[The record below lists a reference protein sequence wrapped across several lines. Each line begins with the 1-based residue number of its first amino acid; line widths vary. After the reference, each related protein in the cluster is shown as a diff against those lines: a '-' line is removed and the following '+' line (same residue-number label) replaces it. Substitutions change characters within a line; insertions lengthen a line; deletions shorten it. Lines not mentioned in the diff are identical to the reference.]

1 MENLIQR
8 EKKLFLITYVLQKL
22 VLLFG
27 FVSFIA
33 CLTFFLLPLFAS
45 FKPIFSSG
53 ITILKTTKNSNAH
66 FVSIFIFTITH
77 SFFSALLAIVVALP
91 LAFFCA
97 NRSFASRKILLSL
110 SSIPLTVPAIIIAIS
125 YILFFGNNGL
135 LTKTL
140 NYLFN
145 IKMNSFLYSIFGII
159 IAQGFYNFPIA
170 MRIITESWQK
180 VPQNEKDCAKL
191 LGASPWFIFRS
202 IIIPHIFPSIL
213 CAFLLIFL
221 FCFFSFVIIL
231 LFGGVGVSTIE
242 VEIYK
247 CVNYLFDEKLGAKL
261 CLSEFI
267 FGIFLLNIYS
277 YFKTK
282 TEIEANNRI
291 EENAKKI
298 SNKKEK
304 AILILLI
311 MLVIFFLVLPIASI
325 LLYSFYS
332 AQYEYSNIYS
342 LTLKAWKAVIFSY
355 NFYKAL
361 FNTIYVAFFTILI
374 STFATL
380 FFSYIR
386 IFYIQYSYLDFIPL
400 LPLATSSIM
409 LGFGWNVLDGS
420 NIFVLI
426 LTQSSLLWFFE
437 YSQFQLSM
445 AKIPKNLIEASLLL
459 SKSNRLTFFKVVL
472 PLSYKGLV
480 SGMVFVFA
488 MSASDASLPLMLG
501 IENFN
506 TLALQLFN
514 YASSYRFSE
523 SAVLAII
530 LLILSSFMFILKD
543 KKASSL

>member
-1 MENLIQR
+1 M
-8 EKKLFLITYVLQKL
+8 
-22 VLLFG
+22 
-27 FVSFIA
+27 
-33 CLTFFLLPLFAS
+33 
-45 FKPIFSSG
+45 
-53 ITILKTTKNSNAH
+53 
-66 FVSIFIFTITH
+66 
-77 SFFSALLAIVVALP
+77 
-91 LAFFCA
+91 
-97 NRSFASRKILLSL
+97 
-110 SSIPLTVPAIIIAIS
+110 
-125 YILFFGNNGL
+125 
-135 LTKTL
+135 
-140 NYLFN
+140 
-145 IKMNSFLYSIFGII
+145 
-159 IAQGFYNFPIA
+159 
-170 MRIITESWQK
+170 
-180 VPQNEKDCAKL
+180 
-191 LGASPWFIFRS
+191 
-202 IIIPHIFPSIL
+202 
-213 CAFLLIFL
+213 
-221 FCFFSFVIIL
+221 
-231 LFGGVGVSTIE
+231 
-242 VEIYK
+242 
-247 CVNYLFDEKLGAKL
+247 GAKL
-261 CLSEFI
+261 CVLEFI
-267 FGIFLLNIYS
+267 FGILILNIYS

-291 EENAKKI
+291 EENAEKI
-298 SNKKEK
+298 TNKKEK

-311 MLVIFFLVLPIASI
+311 MLVTFFLVLPIASI

-355 NFYKAL
+355 NFYNAF

-530 LLILSSFMFILKD
+530 LLILSSFMFILED